1 MFACTILSMAPN
13 VPFAILYILGEIWY
27 KNTHGSQCVI
37 PVENEYKNRTMD
49 IQNLSK
55 ILNVSQW
62 TYCEANN
69 LSQNTQCGI
78 DQTSLLTK
86 TFELCF
92 LTMCFDVKCSCVD
105 AKKDT
110 CSLNTTADGNTRLR
124 TGETTLNC
132 MIFNTRINETKNGQ
146 EKQNDVQKREYRP
159 LAVAFILGTVFGCV
173 IFIFPILFCR
183 NRQSKKQTDSLENIQ
198 LYSKFVGET
207 SAYSEISES
216 NQNGQELA
224 DDVGANTGEYME
236 PISKNT
242 ILQKALTS
250 LADQEENRENNAYF
264 TLTLDRRQADGDGY
278 NHLKPNTGRL
288 PTSPVNQEHDSLYHT
303 MAGAE
308 SEIAQVDN
316 EPAENPAILEK
327 DTDDGCITQRPDVE
341 SKSVQGESLQDER
354 PYSVCIHVRD
364 ITGND
369 DPDSEMQER
378 NENTNTDD
386 AYFVLEKQIV

>member
-1 MFACTILSMAPN
+1 M
-13 VPFAILYILGEIWY
+13 
-27 KNTHGSQCVI
+27 
-37 PVENEYKNRTMD
+37 
-49 IQNLSK
+49 
-55 ILNVSQW
+55 
-62 TYCEANN
+62 
-69 LSQNTQCGI
+69 
-78 DQTSLLTK
+78 
-86 TFELCF
+86 
-92 LTMCFDVKCSCVD
+92 
-105 AKKDT
+105 
-110 CSLNTTADGNTRLR
+110 
-124 TGETTLNC
+124 
-132 MIFNTRINETKNGQ
+132 
-146 EKQNDVQKREYRP
+146 
-159 LAVAFILGTVFGCV
+159 
-173 IFIFPILFCR
+173 
-183 NRQSKKQTDSLENIQ
+183 
-198 LYSKFVGET
+198 
-207 SAYSEISES
+207 
-216 NQNGQELA
+216 A

-316 EPAENPAILEK
+316 GPAENPAILEK
-327 DTDDGCITQRPDVE
+327 DTDDGCNTQSPDVE
-341 SKSVQGESLQDER
+341 SEGVQGESLQDER